1 MTKENSMTEEE
12 VTLAVIKHEISKLP
26 EQSQTEIAA
35 RAQTLRNIA
44 ADPNGFGA
52 MAFALVG
59 AELAA
64 K

>member
-1 MTKENSMTEEE
+1 MSEEE
-12 VTLAVIKHEISKLP
+12 VTLAVIKHEISKLS
-26 EQSQTEIAA
+26 EDDQIAIA
-35 RAQTLRNIA
+35 VRAQTLRNIA
-44 ADPNGFGA
+44 AEENGFGA

>member
-1 MTKENSMTEEE
+1 MTEEE

-26 EQSQTEIAA
+26 EESRIAIEA
-35 RAQTLRNIA
+35 RAMTLRNIA
-44 ADPNGFGA
+44 AEENGFGA

>member
-1 MTKENSMTEEE
+1 MTQDE
-12 VTLAVIKHEISKLP
+12 VTLAVVKHEISKLP
-26 EQSQTEIAA
+26 KDDQIAIEC

-44 ADPNGFGA
+44 SEENGFGA
-52 MAFALVG
+52 MAFMLVG

>member
-1 MTKENSMTEEE
+1 VTEEE
-12 VTLAVIKHEISKLP
+12 MTLAVVKHEISKLP
-26 EQSQTEIAA
+26 EDAQIAIAA

-44 ADPNGFGA
+44 SEENGFGA